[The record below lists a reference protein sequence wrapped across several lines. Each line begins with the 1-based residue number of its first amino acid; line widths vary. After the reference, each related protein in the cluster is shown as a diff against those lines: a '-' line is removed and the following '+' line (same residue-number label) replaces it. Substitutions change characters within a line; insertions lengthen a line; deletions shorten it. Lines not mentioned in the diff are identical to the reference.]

1 MRLNHAKS
9 VVSKVPDEL
18 VTVQTLLALEAD
30 LKDIDIEGLRE
41 MINEHIE
48 KEKANKIEQ
57 VREARDQAFK
67 DCLKARR
74 IKDQRERLKR
84 DIQALQ

>member
-1 MRLNHAKS
+1 
-9 VVSKVPDEL
+9 
-18 VTVQTLLALEAD
+18 VTIQTLLALEAD

-41 MINEHIE
+41 MINEHLE
-48 KEKANKIEQ
+48 KEKADKIEQ
-57 VREARDQAFK
+57 ARGARDQAFR
-67 DCLKARR
+67 DYLRARR

>member
-1 MRLNHAKS
+1 M
-9 VVSKVPDEL
+9 
-18 VTVQTLLALEAD
+18 LLALEAD

-41 MINEHIE
+41 MISDHKE

-57 VREARDQAFK
+57 VRGVRDQTFR

-84 DIQALQ
+84 DIQQL

>member
-9 VVSKVPDEL
+9 VVSKVPDKL

-48 KEKANKIEQ
+48 
-57 VREARDQAFK
+57 
-67 DCLKARR
+67 
-74 IKDQRERLKR
+74 
-84 DIQALQ
+84 